1 MAKTRRIVQPKK
13 KCCRDRPRCKRCP
26 VVCKRLLKQGLAERK
41 PDGTFALSVSLSKRE
56 LKSARA

>member
-1 MAKTRRIVQPKK
+1 MSKTRRIVKPKR

-26 VVCKRLLKQGLAERK
+26 VVCKRLLKQGLADRN
-41 PDGTFALSVSLSKRE
+41 PDGSFALSVSLSKGK